1 MRRRAERLARTAAAA
16 VATSPALAPAAA
28 TRSSQ
33 FGLAAAALHS
43 SPAAAAAPNDGPA
56 PPTNPS
62 PPPPPPPPAPEHD
75 PHPHRPLHARLP
87 AAASAAARASASA
100 EDKAGRPTT
109 PWVRQ
114 VISGVD
120 LMRHPKYNKGLAFS
134 EAERDRLYLR
144 GLLPPAVL
152 TQEVQLE
159 RAILNVR
166 GKEDALDKYTYM
178 ASLQNRNE
186 RLYYRVLL
194 EHFEELLPVVSTPTV
209 RLACQRY
216 GLMFRSLPRG
226 LFVTL
231 EDRGRVFRILKNWP
245 ERNVRVVVLTD
256 GERVGELGDLGVQA
270 IGVPLSRIALHTA
283 CGGIEPATCMP
294 VMVDVGTDNEDLLRS
309 PLYVGARQRRAR
321 GDAYLA
327 LVDELLTAVR
337 RRYGNTTLIH
347 LEDLAHDNAS
357 RLLQMYRGDFPC
369 YSDDLQGTG
378 AAVLAALLGALGG
391 GGGAGGGG
399 AAAAG
404 SAAAATAATGA
415 AAAGGP
421 SAASGGGPGLPMPR
435 ASLAA
440 AALGSRRMGGAG
452 VVAAAVAARL
462 GGAGAAGGAGGAAPS
477 AAPSPFAPSSPSP
490 PLGGG
495 SGALAD
501 QTVVLAGEGPGAS
514 AVAELLAAAVA
525 AQTGATVLE
534 ARRNIWLVDSAGL
547 VTRERGD
554 ASTLEDYKLPYCH
567 PAPRRALAPATGGGG
582 EDGAG
587 GRPKKG
593 GPKHGEGTAAAGGP
607 APPSDHSEEED
618 EEDEDDGAAA
628 YAAAHAPAQCPD
640 LLSAVRALRPAALI
654 GLSTD
659 GAPPPFPFDAA
670 VLAALAEGCPRP
682 VVMPL
687 SVAAPEC
694 TAAEA
699 YGHTGGRAVVAVESP
714 APPEPVVCPATGR
727 ARHPSQVTTAYI
739 FPGVALGVL
748 ISRCTKLRDEQLIA
762 GAEAVARLVTAEER
776 AAGACLPALARAR
789 ECAAHVAARVAQKA
803 YEGGFATDLPK
814 PHSLIDKARAVMYQP
829 AYRRYR

>member
-1 MRRRAERLARTAAAA
+1 
-16 VATSPALAPAAA
+16 
-28 TRSSQ
+28 
-33 FGLAAAALHS
+33 
-43 SPAAAAAPNDGPA
+43 
-56 PPTNPS
+56 
-62 PPPPPPPPAPEHD
+62 
-75 PHPHRPLHARLP
+75 
-87 AAASAAARASASA
+87 
-100 EDKAGRPTT
+100 
-109 PWVRQ
+109 VRQ

-270 IGVPLSRIALHTA
+270 IGVPLSKIALHTA
-283 CGGIEPATCMP
+283 CGGVEPATCMP
-294 VMVDVGTDNEDLLRS
+294 VVVDVGTDNEDLLRS
-309 PLYVGARQRRAR
+309 PLYVGARRRRAR

-347 LEDLAHDNAS
+347 LEDLAHDNAL

-378 AAVLAALLGALGG
+378 AAVLAALLGALGSNG
-391 GGGAGGGG
+391 GGSGAV
-399 AAAAG
+399 
-404 SAAAATAATGA
+404 A
-415 AAAGGP
+415 AAAGGAAAGGLP
-421 SAASGGGPGLPMPR
+421 LPASSAAAPR
-435 ASLAA
+435 KL
-440 AALGSRRMGGAG
+440 GGAG
-452 VVAAAVAARL
+452 GVGVAAAAVAARL
-462 GGAGAAGGAGGAAPS
+462 GGAVAGGGGGGV
-477 AAPSPFAPSSPSP
+477 APSSPASSASP
-490 PLGGG
+490 SL
-495 SGALAD
+495 SSSSLAD

-567 PAPRRALAPATGGGG
+567 PAPPAPLGGGG
-582 EDGAG
+582 GAASSSSGRGGGKKRRGAG
-587 GRPKKG
+587 ATS
-593 GPKHGEGTAAAGGP
+593 TAASSSA
-607 APPSDHSEEED
+607 ASRTDDSDADKAND
-618 EEDEDDGAAA
+618 EEEDDGAAA
-628 YAAAHAPAQCPD
+628 YAAAHAPALCPD
-640 LLSAVRALRPAALI
+640 LLSAVKALRPSALI

-659 GAPPPFPFDAA
+659 GAPPPFAFDAA
-670 VLAALAEGCPRP
+670 VLGAMAEGCARP

-687 SVAAPEC
+687 SAAAPEC

-699 YGHTGGRAVVAVESP
+699 YAHTGGRAVVAIE
-714 APPEPVVCPATGR
+714 APLSEPVVCPATGQPK
-727 ARHPSQVTTAYI
+727 HPSQVTTAYI

-762 GAEAVARLVTAEER
+762 GAEAVARLVTDEER
-776 AAGACLPALARAR
+776 AAGACLPALGRAR

-814 PHSLIDKARAVMYQP
+814 PHSLIDKARAFMYQP

>member
-1 MRRRAERLARTAAAA
+1 MLR
-16 VATSPALAPAAA
+16 
-28 TRSSQ
+28 
-33 FGLAAAALHS
+33 GGIGGG
-43 SPAAAAAPNDGPA
+43 SPAAAVSSLARLVLLRLGSGCPTSASTLHTTSPASASRHNSHNGSGGRHHNNHHAPSRPAAA
-56 PPTNPS
+56 ATPPII
-62 PPPPPPPPAPEHD
+62 PPPPPPSS
-75 PHPHRPLHARLP
+75 
-87 AAASAAARASASA
+87 AAASPATTPTIPTTTTTTTTALAAAQSAA

-270 IGVPLSRIALHTA
+270 IGVPLSKIALHTA
-283 CGGIEPATCMP
+283 CGGVEPATCMP
-294 VMVDVGTDNEDLLRS
+294 VVVDVGTDNEDLLRS
-309 PLYVGARQRRAR
+309 PLYVGARRRRAR

-378 AAVLAALLGALGG
+378 AAVLAALLGALGTQPRAAAGAGAG
-391 GGGAGGGG
+391 GGGGG
-399 AAAAG
+399 AAAAAV
-404 SAAAATAATGA
+404 AARKLGGGGA
-415 AAAGGP
+415 A
-421 SAASGGGPGLPMPR
+421 SSGGGV
-435 ASLAA
+435 
-440 AALGSRRMGGAG
+440 G
-452 VVAAAVAARL
+452 VAAAAVAARL
-462 GGAGAAGGAGGAAPS
+462 GGAPSSAVAGSS
-477 AAPSPFAPSSPSP
+477 AAATASSPLGGSP
-490 PLGGG
+490 PLA
-495 SGALAD
+495 SSASLAD

-567 PAPRRALAPATGGGG
+567 PAPPAPAAVSSSCSSSSNKAGGG
-582 EDGAG
+582 
-587 GRPKKG
+587 KKG
-593 GPKHGEGTAAAGGP
+593 GAGAATAAAHSSDDDDDGADRNNAG
-607 APPSDHSEEED
+607 APTTADD
-618 EEDEDDGAAA
+618 DDGAAA
-628 YAAAHAPAQCPD
+628 YAAAHAPALCPD
-640 LLSAVRALRPAALI
+640 LLSAVKALRPSALI

-659 GAPPPFPFDAA
+659 GAPPPFAFDAA
-670 VLAALAEGCPRP
+670 VLGAMAEGCARP

-687 SVAAPEC
+687 SAAAPEC
-694 TAAEA
+694 SAAEA
-699 YGHTGGRAVVAVESP
+699 YAHTGGRAVVAVET
-714 APPEPVVCPATGR
+714 PPSAEPVICAATGQPK
-727 ARHPSQVTTAYI
+727 HPSQVTTAYI

-762 GAEAVARLVTAEER
+762 GAEAIARLVTDEER
-776 AAGACLPALARAR
+776 SAGACLPALARAR